1 MPAVQGESPDD
12 KAADKVAQPKD
23 PGEQRVTGQYW
34 LPNGKSMMPTRGCW
48 PPAERSNTA
57 SMGQDETYQPAALL
71 QTADEQDDF
80 CSPGMRHKWGNLQA
94 GPFNE

>member
-12 KAADKVAQPKD
+12 KAADKVTQPKD

-34 LPNGKSMMPTRGCW
+34 LPNGKSMMPMRGCW